1 MAIYPRIAL
10 TGGIASGKST
20 VARMLQGKGAFIID
34 ADVVA
39 RKVVEPGTPCWH
51 ELRSFLEHRFFD
63 ASGRLDRRALREA
76 IVRDPD
82 IKRRLESIVHPA
94 IVSEMNALWEKSISE
109 APDRIV
115 IFDIPLLFEVNLQ
128 HRFDFVIVVYV
139 PRSIQQERLALREK
153 ISIEEAQKLIKLQ
166 KDIELKKAQASI
178 VITNDGSLEETA
190 RQVDLLWEKLTHLWQ
205 NFAKSAGAPRS

>member
-20 VARMLQGKGAFIID
+20 VARMLQEKGAFIID

-51 ELRSFLEHRFFD
+51 ELRSFLEPRFFD

-94 IVSEMNALWEKSISE
+94 IVSEMNARWERSISE
-109 APDRIV
+109 DPNRIV
-115 IFDIPLLFEVNLQ
+115 IFDVPLLFEVNLQ
-128 HRFDFVIVVYV
+128 HRFDFIIVVYV
-139 PRSIQQERLALREK
+139 PQPIQRERLALREK
-153 ISIEEAQKLIKLQ
+153 ISPQEAQELIKLQ
-166 KDIELKKAQASI
+166 KDIELKKALASF
-178 VITNDGSLEETA
+178 VITNEGSIEETA
-190 RQVDLLWEKLTHLWQ
+190 QQVDLLWSQLVDFWHS
-205 NFAKSAGAPRS
+205 FAKSAGAPQS